1 MDLTTMRPDD
11 AALLQQATRMV
22 RDQTGLSVA
31 FGGLRGAR
39 SIRVSAVSGAP
50 LRRLTSIDVRPARG
64 LGGLA
69 WVSGQPA
76 VVRDYGRAEGITHD
90 FDAQILGEGIASL
103 AVAPIVVDLQVRGL
117 LYAGSRES
125 GSLDSTMASLTR
137 VASSVAQ
144 ELRVRDLVDE
154 RVQLRMRKAVVDDP
168 APDLRGALLR
178 IAAETRDPD
187 TARALEELLG
197 SADAA
202 PSSEAELTRRQRDVL
217 ALVAYGLTNAQIGAR
232 LSLSEVTVK
241 SYLRAIMSRLSVRTR
256 GQAVIEA
263 RRLGLLRPS
272 PLDPAS

>member
-1 MDLTTMRPDD
+1 MDLTSMRPDD
-11 AALLQQATRMV
+11 VALIQRATRTI
-22 RDQTGLSVA
+22 RSQTGLSVA

-39 SIRVSAVSGAP
+39 SIRVSAASGAP
-50 LRRLTSIDVRPARG
+50 LQPLSSIVVQPARG

-69 WVSGQPA
+69 WVSGQPTR
-76 VVRDYGRAEGITHD
+76 VHDYGRAKEITHD

-117 LYAGSRES
+117 LYAGSREA

-144 ELRVRDLVDE
+144 ELHVRDLVDE
-154 RVQLRMRKAVVDDP
+154 RVELRMRQAVVDDP
-168 APDLRGALLR
+168 APQLRATLRR
-178 IAAETRDPD
+178 IAAETRDPQ
-187 TARALEELLG
+187 TARELAELV
-197 SADAA
+197 APTA
-202 PSSEAELTRRQRDVL
+202 PSPAESALTRRQQDVL
-217 ALVAYGLTNAQIGAR
+217 SLVAYGLTNAQIGAR

-263 RRLGLLRPS
+263 RRLGLL
-272 PLDPAS
+272 

>member
-11 AALLQQATRMV
+11 AALIQQATRMV

-50 LRRLTSIDVRPARG
+50 LRRLGSIDVRPARG

-76 VVRDYGRAEGITHD
+76 VVRDYGRADGITHD

-103 AVAPIVVDLQVRGL
+103 AVAPIVVGHEVRGL
-117 LYAGSRES
+117 LYAGTRES
-125 GSLDSTMASLTR
+125 GSLDSTMASLTK

-154 RVQLRMRKAVVDDP
+154 RVQLRMRQAVVDGP
-168 APDLRGALLR
+168 TPELGAALRR
-178 IAAETRDPD
+178 IAAETRDPE
-187 TARALEELLG
+187 TARALEELVG
-197 SADAA
+197 SADT
-202 PSSEAELTRRQRDVL
+202 PPAEGALTRRQQDVL
-217 ALVAYGLTNAQIGAR
+217 TLVAYGLTNAQIGSR

-263 RRLGLLRPS
+263 RRLGLLRAPA
-272 PLDPAS
+272 LDPLC